1 MREDGRWAVTG
12 LTVLRVGA
20 ALLFMEHGAQK
31 LVGLLGGI
39 NGKGAAAP
47 FPSLF
52 GFAGPIELLGG
63 LLLLVGLL
71 TRPAALVMAAEMLV
85 AYLKVHFPRGPW
97 PIRNMGELALL
108 YLVVWLFFALHG
120 PGPVSLDG
128 WLRRRRRGGDPAPG
142 TAAR

>member
-1 MREDGRWAVTG
+1 MRDDERWAVTG

-31 LVGLLGGI
+31 LFGLLGGI
-39 NGKGAAAP
+39 NGHGAAAS

-52 GFAGPIELLGG
+52 GVAGPIELFGG
-63 LLLLVGLL
+63 LLVLVGLL
-71 TRPAALVMAAEMLV
+71 TRPVAAIMAGEMLV

-120 PGPVSLDG
+120 PGPVSVDG
-128 WLRRRRRGGDPAPG
+128 WWRGRGRTG
-142 TAAR
+142 R